1 MWLQPHGS
9 WLELCWS
16 SCTPTPCVL
25 AENMFSLLLLCS
37 SAQTHLKGIK
47 DEWSP
52 RFAMKLEERQ
62 KLWFLLLLAAAVWLF
77 CCLCVLVCGCCCFS
91 SMLGQLILPLINTHG
106 SHTHTQP
113 GFHPGRAALVFL
125 FTASFHQSCVQPA
138 AGRK

>member
-9 WLELCWS
+9 WLVLCWS

-37 SAQTHLKGIK
+37 LTHLKGIK

-52 RFAMKLEERQ
+52 RFTVKLEERQ

-77 CCLCVLVCGCCCFS
+77 LLPVCSCLWL
-91 SMLGQLILPLINTHG
+91 L
-106 SHTHTQP
+106 
-113 GFHPGRAALVFL
+113 L
-125 FTASFHQSCVQPA
+125 F
-138 AGRK
+138 